1 MPVDIVDREYK
12 SVPHEGKLY
21 SRLVMST
28 SIRQAILERNKQ
40 LRINPGAQRDLTF
53 GRLALS
59 IPELDH
65 HYLIK
70 KYPDLAAPDKEV
82 RQRALAKFMA
92 SSESA
97 PYKVR

>member
-1 MPVDIVDREYK
+1 MPYDIVDREYR
-12 SVPHEGKLY
+12 SVPHEDKLY

-28 SIRQAILERNKQ
+28 NIRDAILERNHQ
-40 LRINPGAQRDLTF
+40 LRINPGAQRDLSF
-53 GRLALS
+53 ARQVLS

-65 HYLIK
+65 YYLMK
-70 KYPDLAAPDKEV
+70 KYPDLQSTDAKV
-82 RQRALAKFMA
+82 KQRALAKFMA

>member
-1 MPVDIVDREYK
+1 MPFDIVDREYRF
-12 SVPHEGKLY
+12 VPHEDKLY

-28 SIRQAILERNKQ
+28 NIRQAILERNKQ
-40 LRINPGAQRDLTF
+40 LRLNPGAQRDLTF
-53 GRLALS
+53 GRQVLA

-65 HYLIK
+65 AILIK
-70 KYPDLAAPDKEV
+70 KYPDLASPDKDIK
-82 RQRALAKFMA
+82 QRALAKFMA